1 MKVLLKKIFSLACG
15 SLKTPP
21 VWRFVARIAM
31 SLWTFHGKRSK
42 CIQRETTMNKD
53 LKTTIQT
60 MLWDIPIE
68 KRAQRVQNILDN
80 PKQAFQ
86 DTRLLVRALGSLS
99 WYQMVSL
106 LGYEELEKAL
116 SDDTISRIFPPQ
128 RRKYFTNARRLLSKY
143 ALSTA
148 GQGS

>member
-1 MKVLLKKIFSLACG
+1 
-15 SLKTPP
+15 
-21 VWRFVARIAM
+21 
-31 SLWTFHGKRSK
+31 
-42 CIQRETTMNKD
+42 MNKD
-53 LKTTIQT
+53 LKTTILT
-60 MLWDIPIE
+60 MLWDMPIE
-68 KRAQRVQNILDN
+68 KRADKVRSILDN